1 MSNEFDL
8 LLDIWHDLVHFL
20 PLFYSAASSYP
31 EYLTFFQFYT
41 YYWVNYR
48 KALCCLCSF
57 HIPTV
62 FPKKIYTFSFPKFKL
77 EFKLMASTWPLIFF
91 MEIPILPCLL
101 MVSLKMLPWLFSHYS
116 IVIFSHFC
124 DWWWID
130 KVETWALDLTPLACK
145 SIIELWAHLLH
156 CHFFSILIL
165 TLSCLSPKKFQS
177 NQF

>member
-1 MSNEFDL
+1 MNLTCCWTYGMTWCTFCHCFTRQL
-8 LLDIWHDLVHFL
+8 VAIQNIWH
-20 PLFYSAASSYP
+20 SSNSTHII
-31 EYLTFFQFYT
+31 ELITEKLSVACVVFISLLFFQ
-41 YYWVNYR
+41 
-48 KALCCLCSF
+48 
-57 HIPTV
+57 
-62 FPKKIYTFSFPKFKL
+62 KKIYTFSFPKFKL

-156 CHFFSILIL
+156 CHFLSILIL